1 MRSPIYILA
10 LLAALTFG
18 AANADQLTSAN
29 YSMALSIE
37 AGGGRITSS
46 NYAHDIVI
54 TTVSGRSV
62 ATFSDVIALGFATR
76 FNNPPVAFDDVRSH
90 PPDAAVNLT
99 ASSLLAN
106 DFEPE
111 GDTVSIIAADAT
123 SAAGAT
129 VGFDGQTL
137 VYTPPAGLRTSDQF
151 QYTIADANGDVAT
164 ATVTMVIAPPIANQ
178 PLNTVTLTPQSDG
191 KMLVRFRQQSGA
203 VDYVIEFTDDLNSQW
218 QVLQSVHA
226 PADGVVE
233 LLIDPSLNEQTFFRA
248 VVY

>member
-1 MRSPIYILA
+1 MRSAIQLLA
-10 LLAALTFG
+10 LLAPLAFVT
-18 AANADQLTSAN
+18 AKADQATSAN
-29 YSMALSIE
+29 YSIALSIE

-46 NYAHDIVI
+46 NYAQDVVI
-54 TTVSGRSV
+54 TTLSGRSV

-76 FNNPPVAFDDVRSH
+76 FNNPPIAFDDVRSH
-90 PPDAAVNLT
+90 PPDTAINLT
-99 ASSLLAN
+99 TSSLLAN

-129 VGFDGQTL
+129 VAFDGQTL
-137 VYTPPAGLRTSDQF
+137 VYTPPAGLLSSDHF
-151 QYTIADANGDVAT
+151 KYTIADANGDVAT

-191 KMLVRFRQQSGA
+191 KMLVRFRQQPGA
-203 VDYVIEFTDDLNSQW
+203 NDYVIEFTNDLNSEW
-218 QVLQSVHA
+218 LVLQDVHA
-226 PADGVVE
+226 RADGIVE